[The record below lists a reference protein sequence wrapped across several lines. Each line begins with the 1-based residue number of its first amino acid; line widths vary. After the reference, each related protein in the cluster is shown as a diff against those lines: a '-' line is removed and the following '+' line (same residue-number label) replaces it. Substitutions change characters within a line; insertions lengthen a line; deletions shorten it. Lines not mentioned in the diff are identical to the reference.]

1 LSNVNSNA
9 EVSNIDKYRKIGS
22 NSKNESDNMSECVV
36 IDGEHL
42 TIEDVVKVAR
52 EGAKVELSPGAKER
66 IEKCRKVVDELVA
79 EEKPVYGLTT
89 GFGSKASVFIPKEDA
104 VKLQFN
110 LIRSHSCAVG
120 KPLEEDIVRAIML
133 LRANTLAKGHSG
145 VRLGVVETI
154 IDMLNAG
161 VYPKIPQKGSLGA
174 SGDLACL
181 SHMVLV
187 MMGEGEAFDKE
198 KINKEKGNEK
208 RKFEYISNPEAHLDK
223 IIPGSEALK
232 KAGIKPVVLSSKE
245 GLALNNGTQVMTAIS
260 ALLVYDAE
268 NLVRNAEIAC
278 AMSLEAMNGVP
289 GAFDA
294 RIHALR
300 PHLGQAKSAKNI
312 RALIEGS
319 EILQYQF
326 NVPRV
331 QRAMISIKNA
341 IDALKTKEKETKD
354 AKDAIRLLSEAY
366 GKLEPIIKKYDSL
379 PDNIESV
386 VEDTVSLL
394 VQSLE
399 IVMKTKNNVGKNGL
413 GDKLDKNGRDKN
425 GLVKSNME
433 KNLGWLGLA
442 KSSLLSALREIQSLE
457 PSKVRKPQDAY
468 SLRCMPQVA
477 GASRDAIE
485 YCRRVV
491 TVELNSATD
500 NPLIFP
506 DEKEAISGGNFH
518 GQPIA
523 LAMDF
528 IGIALS
534 EIADISERRIARLV
548 DGALSNGL
556 PSLLVLGS
564 GLNSG
569 FMIPQ
574 YTAASL
580 VSENKVLSHPASV
593 DSIPSCENQED
604 HVSMG
609 TTSARKGREILWNAE
624 YVVAIELLCAAQGL
638 DFRQPLQAG
647 KGTRTAYLELRKVVK
662 HVDEDRI
669 LVKDIEK
676 IVNLIRT
683 RKLVKEVEKVVGK
696 LE

>member
-1 LSNVNSNA
+1 MSKVNLSNSQG
-9 EVSNIDKYRKIGS
+9 KI
-22 NSKNESDNMSECVV
+22 KSECVV

-52 EGAKVELSPGAKER
+52 EGAKVELSPSAKKK
-66 IEKCRKVVDELVA
+66 IEKCRRVVDELVA

-104 VKLQFN
+104 VKLQLN

-120 KPLEEDIVRAIML
+120 KPLEEDVVRAIML

-145 VRLGVVETI
+145 VRLGVIETI
-154 IDMLNAG
+154 LEMLNAG

-187 MMGEGEAFDKE
+187 MMGEGEAFDR
-198 KINKEKGNEK
+198 EK
-208 RKFEYISNPEAHLDK
+208 REDGKFEYISNPEAYLEK
-223 IIPGSEALK
+223 IIPGREALK

-245 GLALNNGTQVMTAIS
+245 GIALNNGSQVMTAIG

-278 AMSLEAMNGVP
+278 AMSLEAMNGVA
-289 GAFDA
+289 GAFDP

-300 PHLGQAKSAKNI
+300 PHPGQVKSAKNI

-319 EILQYQF
+319 EILQYPF

-331 QRAMISIKNA
+331 QRAMISIQNA
-341 IDALKTKEKETKD
+341 VDALKTKEKETRD
-354 AKDAIRLLSEAY
+354 AEEAVRLMNEAY
-366 GKLEPIIKKYDSL
+366 AKLEPIVKKSSSL
-379 PDNIESV
+379 PDTIGSL
-386 VEDTVSLL
+386 VEDALSLL
-394 VQSLE
+394 VESLE
-399 IVMKTKNNVGKNGL
+399 IVMKMSSGL
-413 GDKLDKNGRDKN
+413 GKVLDK
-425 GLVKSNME
+425 GLDI
-433 KNLGWLGLA
+433 GLA
-442 KSSLLSALREIQSLE
+442 KTSLLSAIREIQSIE

-485 YCRRVV
+485 YCRRVI
-491 TVELNSATD
+491 TIEINSATD

-523 LAMDF
+523 IAMDLL
-528 IGIALS
+528 GIALS

-556 PSLLVLGS
+556 PSLLVIGS

-609 TTSARKGREILWNAE
+609 TTAARKARDILWNAE

-638 DFRQPLQAG
+638 DFRNPLQPG
-647 KGTRTAYLELRKVVK
+647 KGTRAAYKELRKVAK

-669 LVKDIEK
+669 LVKDIES
-676 IVNLIRT
+676 IVNLIRM
-683 RKLVKEVEKVVGK
+683 RKLVKEVEKEVGK